1 LANLVGGQAQVQ
13 GHINNISD
21 STTENVES
29 QRGRVGTRLLT
40 FVLACYNAYAQLN
53 ISVVYCWLLL
63 FTSDVHDIFTVVIS
77 ARAG

>member
-1 LANLVGGQAQVQ
+1 MANIVGGKAQVQ

-29 QRGRVGTRLLT
+29 QRGRVGTRLFT
-40 FVLACYNAYAQLN
+40 FFLACYNAYAQLN
-53 ISVVYCWLLL
+53 IGVVYCWLLL
-63 FTSDVHDIFTVVIS
+63 FTSAVHDIFTVVIS